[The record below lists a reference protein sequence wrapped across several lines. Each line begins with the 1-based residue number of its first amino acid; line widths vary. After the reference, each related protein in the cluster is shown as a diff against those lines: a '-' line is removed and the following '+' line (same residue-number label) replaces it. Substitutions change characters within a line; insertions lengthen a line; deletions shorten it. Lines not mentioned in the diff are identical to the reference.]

1 MSLFEDTNP
10 RALKELL
17 ADVHS
22 RTMVLLTLQDH
33 ARRLRAGGEAA

>member
-17 ADVHS
+17 GEIHS
-22 RTMVLLTLQDH
+22 GMTVLPDF
-33 ARRLRAGGEAA
+33 